1 MNKFAVGAFQ
11 ARRLIQTES
20 AAMSAFADQLA
31 YEDAGIEKEMF
42 IAVHDSRTSK
52 ICQQH
57 DRSIVEISKAQ
68 VGVNVPPLRPN
79 CRSHMIAYI
88 EGITDAMKKRQR
100 NPITGRDEVVDLKED
115 YNQWLKRQQ
124 EEHGVDTVDTFIKKT
139 KNLLSDR
146 KQYQRYMNVLGK
158 ENMPTSLS
166 KFQDMK
172 YNDIEK
178 WKDLKSLYKATNN
191 GMILQSRLDYSWNG
205 ENNFIPT
212 GTALT
217 SINIIAGKGS
227 NTTLRVADS
236 LAKEYGGQSKD
247 WSKKVAKI
255 TSDKYVYDVHWYE
268 YNKMQYKAKV
278 KMRKDRKK

>member
-1 MNKFAVGAFQ
+1 MTAECCK
-11 ARRLIQTES
+11 
-20 AAMSAFADQLA
+20 
-31 YEDAGIEKEMF
+31 
-42 IAVHDSRTSK
+42 
-52 ICQQH
+52 
-57 DRSIVEISKAQ
+57 VETKK
-68 VGVNVPPLRPN
+68 
-79 CRSHMIAYI
+79 
-88 EGITDAMKKRQR
+88 TDANKYSLRK
-100 NPITGRDEVVDLKED
+100 PEF
-115 YNQWLKRQQ
+115 YNKW
-124 EEHGVDTVDTFIKKT
+124 
-139 KNLLSDR
+139 R
-146 KQYQRYMNVLGK
+146 KFFQYLVTHIGYMIRFKLVYRLDVLGK